1 VLVVHTGNQG
11 ARHANMVV
19 DVVNFE
25 GQLTRN
31 PSKDKGRVSYEELE
45 GIIKNGL
52 RFSLES
58 FQHTALDV
66 R

>member
-1 VLVVHTGNQG
+1 
-11 ARHANMVV
+11 
-19 DVVNFE
+19 VVNFE